1 MVMIQCSEC
10 GKAISDK
17 APACVGCGSPTDLG
31 PIAEVIAGA
40 DRAGKVAI
48 NSAKSAWGILG
59 GKTSDLAQVATKQG
73 RELLKSQTQRDADAI
88 NAVSQGFAHFEPVL
102 TSESDKN
109 CASFKAALEST
120 IDAKYAEIMLGK
132 TDTNRFLTYID
143 GQILTASVRNV
154 FKGALRVTPPQ
165 VEAACNLS
173 DAILAPSGGERQRL
187 LKTAVGSGG
196 GAAGMGM
203 IIAGVAGALGWGAGA
218 LASVSAFFVGTSM
231 AGPIGW
237 AMSGAALAGVAVYFA
252 TTSDQD
258 KDTERFIRVLKT
270 STARAVDA
278 IWLEHGESLFKEVKR
293 GPPA

>member
-1 MVMIQCSEC
+1 
-10 GKAISDK
+10 
-17 APACVGCGSPTDLG
+17 
-31 PIAEVIAGA
+31 
-40 DRAGKVAI
+40 
-48 NSAKSAWGILG
+48 
-59 GKTSDLAQVATKQG
+59 
-73 RELLKSQTQRDADAI
+73 
-88 NAVSQGFAHFEPVL
+88 
-102 TSESDKN
+102 
-109 CASFKAALEST
+109 
-120 IDAKYAEIMLGK
+120 MLGK
-132 TDTNRFLTYID
+132 TDSNRFLTYID

-173 DAILAPSGGERQRL
+173 DAILAPSGEERQRL

-258 KDTERFIRVLKT
+258 KDTERFMKVLKT
-270 STARAVDA
+270 STGRAVDA

-293 GPPA
+293 DSPA